1 MMPDRDEGY
10 IESGPLSG
18 VPLSTIR
25 PPLTFGSGEWQIRSW
40 RLSLA
45 QAVVHPLLR
54 AGIRTLIGCVW
65 LIILDTGTL
74 RAQATV
80 PVAKRE
86 LVGIVRDAKGT
97 GVEGATVEV
106 LGSAVRTDSK
116 GAFRLFTPELDTA
129 TIAIRRPGYSP
140 IEALISARNRQ
151 WDTVV
156 VELEQLS
163 QQLPGVNIEEPR
175 NQRAY
180 AALRTFDERRA
191 RGNGLFLTREDIVAR
206 NSLRLSDVLQARR
219 GIQLIR
225 LGTGRMGVR
234 FVTYT
239 GNRGSGCI
247 PDLWLDGQRIRS
259 MEIDDIG
266 ANNVEKMELYDSFAA
281 VPAEFSHTGNALPCG
296 TIVIWTRIPGKP

>member
-1 MMPDRDEGY
+1 M
-10 IESGPLSG
+10 
-18 VPLSTIR
+18 PLSTLR
-25 PPLTFGSGEWQIRSW
+25 PALAFGSGEWQIRGW
-40 RLSLA
+40 HLSLA
-45 QAVVHPLLR
+45 QAPVYPRFLSNTRIL
-54 AGIRTLIGCVW
+54 AGCACLMV
-65 LIILDTGTL
+65 LSTGTL
-74 RAQATV
+74 RAQAPV

-86 LVGIVRDAKGT
+86 LVGIVRDEKGS

-106 LGSAVRTDSK
+106 LGSATRTDSK
-116 GAFRLFTPELDTA
+116 GTFRLFTPEIDTA
-129 TIAIRRPGYSP
+129 TIAIRRPGFAP

-156 VELEQLS
+156 VEMEQLS
-163 QQLPGVNIEEPR
+163 QRLPGVNIEEPR

-191 RGNGLFLTREDIVAR
+191 RGNGLFLTRDDIVAR
-206 NSLRLSDVLQARR
+206 NSMRLSDVLQARR
-219 GIQLIR
+219 GIQLVR

-234 FVTYT
+234 FATYT
-239 GNRGSGCI
+239 GSRGSSCI
-247 PDLWLDGQRIRS
+247 PDLWLDGQRVRS

-281 VPAEFSHTGNALPCG
+281 VPAEFSHIGNALPCG

>member
-1 MMPDRDEGY
+1 M
-10 IESGPLSG
+10 
-18 VPLSTIR
+18 STLR
-25 PPLTFGSGEWQIRSW
+25 PPLAFGSGEWQIRGW
-40 RLSLA
+40 QHTLA
-45 QAVVHPLLR
+45 KAVVYPILR
-54 AGIRTLIGCVW
+54 TGIRTITGCAC
-65 LIILDTGTL
+65 LIILGTGTL
-74 RAQATV
+74 GAQTPV
-80 PVAKRE
+80 PAAKRE
-86 LVGIVRDAKGT
+86 LVGIVRDAKGA

-106 LGSAVRTDSK
+106 LGSTARTDPR

-129 TIAIRRPGYSP
+129 TIAIRRPGFSP

-219 GIQLIR
+219 GIQLVR

-234 FVTYT
+234 FVNYA
-239 GNRGSGCI
+239 GSRGTACI
-247 PDLWLDGQRIRS
+247 PDLWIDGQRVRS

-281 VPAEFSHTGNALPCG
+281 VPAEFSHIGNALPCG

>member
-1 MMPDRDEGY
+1 MYPTPRTGNATLVRTAWLVMLCA
-10 IESGPLSG
+10 GPMGAQSP
-18 VPLSTIR
+18 VPAAR
-25 PPLTFGSGEWQIRSW
+25 
-40 RLSLA
+40 
-45 QAVVHPLLR
+45 
-54 AGIRTLIGCVW
+54 
-65 LIILDTGTL
+65 
-74 RAQATV
+74 
-80 PVAKRE
+80 RE
-86 LVGIVRDAKGT
+86 LVGIVRDTKGA
-97 GVEGATVEV
+97 GVEGATIEV
-106 LGSAVRTDSK
+106 LGSTVRTDTK

-129 TIAIRRPGYSP
+129 TIAIRRPGFSP

-163 QQLPGVNIEEPR
+163 QRLPGVSIEGER

-180 AALRTFDERRA
+180 LALRTFDERRS

-206 NSLRLSDVLQARR
+206 NSLRLSDVLQTRR
-219 GIQLIR
+219 GIQLVR

-239 GNRGSGCI
+239 GTRGTACI

-266 ANNVEKMELYDSFAA
+266 ANNVEKMELYDSFAT
-281 VPAEFSHTGNALPCG
+281 VPAEFAHSANAVPCG